1 MNNKYPPAML
11 VDIYYSKKLNFM
23 LDIKI
28 FKYIMTIYNKFK
40 EVIGMQGESEKWK
53 VLKSEIEQLTP
64 EKFSTKAL
72 KNAYKKHVAGFVSGF
87 EKMCDCFKGEKIS
100 ETTTLQDLSTINTKY
115 TSTVDVFVETYEQ
128 TWGFD
133 KNIPVKDIYETIIAF
148 LKCIENVFGE
158 ELSSSVKKAYKN
170 MTGKTSGFTGTN
182 IIDGLSRDIN
192 LLLKMQKYAK
202 NAYDERNW
210 DSSDPQGDAKSK
222 NENYVKLKKELAVMN
237 KKYGE
242 LSSEMEKTIN
252 KNIDELVK
260 MEPRMKVVEQI
271 DAGRYKELKCSYDR
285 LIANTG
291 DILKAK
297 ECNPCMYV
305 EKFIRNVRKLDKGNL
320 ENGNINSVTISKGD
334 AEKRIDLLK
343 GKHLDRI
350 QTTFITDLVSVFG
363 SVVTLAEDVS
373 QKFTN
378 TTELVE
384 KCRAR
389 SKQLILQLKANPVAV
404 VALKDDDKNTF
415 RNAVSKYFGDIADRV
430 MPTAKVNSVDDAPS
444 LEFTHFESQIGTE
457 WENSANVTWF
467 IGTIYEWLS
476 LKLIASLTRAIKVA
490 TEAQKEA
497 NGTMKKK
504 DAENLKFT
512 MDFYGKFATVAAFTG
527 PLVNACPIVAAIWG
541 AIALSGTVVQMVQA
555 AYNHHEAKK
564 TDEARKAL
572 LKSQEEAAK
581 RDDKAESE
589 EKQNENPDDTGKAK
603 EKVDTKTDNAD
614 VEKLK
619 EKISDLKT
627 INEKLED
634 QNKKLISENENYKKR
649 VKELEAELAKLKSK
663 NA

>member
-1 MNNKYPPAML
+1 MSARIFL
-11 VDIYYSKKLNFM
+11 FKKINFI
-23 LDIKI
+23 LDVKI
-28 FKYIMTIYNKFK
+28 FKYIMTIYNKYK

-100 ETTTLQDLSTINTKY
+100 ETTTLQGLSTINTKY

-555 AYNHHEAKK
+555 AYNHHQAKKAAEAK
-564 TDEARKAL
+564 AL
-572 LKSQEEAAK
+572 EPKK
-581 RDDKAESE
+581 SE
-589 EKQNENPDDTGKAK
+589 ESAEPADKHHEKGEKTDDTGKAK

-614 VEKLK
+614 VEKLEEENK
-619 EKISDLKT
+619 RLGNDFASLSDSLAKKT
-627 INEKLED
+627 VKL
-634 QNKKLISENENYKKR
+634 NKYKTENERLNR
-649 VKELEAELAKLKSK
+649 DIDKLREQIRKLGGDPC
-663 NA
+663 A